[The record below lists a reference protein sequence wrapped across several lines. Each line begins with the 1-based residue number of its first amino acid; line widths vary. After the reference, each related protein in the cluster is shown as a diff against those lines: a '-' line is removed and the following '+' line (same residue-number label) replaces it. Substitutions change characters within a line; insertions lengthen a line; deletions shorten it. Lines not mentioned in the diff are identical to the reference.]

1 MQVIRLLLRVAF
13 ICNICFLF
21 SSLLLWL
28 PSPPQG
34 VLISLMIVAGTVV
47 ALPANFIVSGWMAI
61 LLATGKFRTSGIP
74 AWLPAANF
82 IFFVIELFSLILNKR

>member
-34 VLISLMIVAGTVV
+34 VLISLMIVGGTVV
-47 ALPANFIVSGWMAI
+47 ALPVNFIVAGWMAI
-61 LLATGKFRTSGIP
+61 LLGTGKFRASGIRL
-74 AWLPAANF
+74 WLPVANF
-82 IFFVIELFSLILNKR
+82 IFFVTELYSLILNKR